1 MPSSKE
7 YILQSIQQ
15 RINKLKEQTEK
26 VVILENKLHNLNY
39 AFSQTSY
46 KIKVEDSYL
55 DFIEKL
61 TFMIDENDFDISIQD
76 LEEYN
81 YFILQVFGYYHI
93 FNNYI
98 ENRMT
103 TKVHELLENPRLL
116 FDPIFYKNET
126 ITEEKRILCYE
137 VLRDLR
143 YIYNCI
149 INTRDEF
156 DFDLNYIEN
165 NNKEVNY
172 MLISFLDNL
181 YTTFNNEIITI

>member
-1 MPSSKE
+1 MSSSRE
-7 YILQSIQQ
+7 YILQSIQYK
-15 RINKLKEQTEK
+15 IKDLKEQTEK
-26 VVILENKLHNLNY
+26 AVILENKLYNLNY

-55 DFIEKL
+55 HFIEKL
-61 TFMIDENDFDISIQD
+61 TNIIDENNFYITVQD
-76 LEEYN
+76 VEEYN

-103 TKVHELLENPRLL
+103 KRVHELLENPRVL
-116 FDPIFYKNET
+116 FDPIFYNNE
-126 ITEEKRILCYE
+126 ILTEEKRILCYE
-137 VLRDLR
+137 VLTDLK

-156 DFDLNYIEN
+156 DFDLNYIYY
-165 NNKEVNY
+165 NNKEVNSI
-172 MLISFLDNL
+172 LISFLEDLYIKFDNEL
-181 YTTFNNEIITI
+181 ITT

>member
-1 MPSSKE
+1 MSSSRE
-7 YILQSIQQ
+7 YILQSIQDK
-15 RINKLKEQTEK
+15 IKDLKEQTEK
-26 VVILENKLHNLNY
+26 AIILENKLHNLNY

-55 DFIEKL
+55 HFIEKL
-61 TFMIDENDFDISIQD
+61 TIMIDENNLDISIED

-103 TKVHELLENPRLL
+103 KKVHELLENPRVL
-116 FDPIFYKNET
+116 FDPIFYNNE
-126 ITEEKRILCYE
+126 ILTEEKRILCYE

-156 DFDLNYIEN
+156 DFDLNYIN
-165 NNKEVNY
+165 YNNKEVNSI
-172 MLISFLDNL
+172 LISFLEDLYIKFDNEL
-181 YTTFNNEIITI
+181 ITT

>member
-7 YILQSIQQ
+7 YILQTIQQ
-15 RINKLKEQTEK
+15 KINELKEQTEK
-26 VVILENKLHNLNY
+26 VIILENKLHNLNY

-61 TFMIDENDFDISIQD
+61 TFMIDENNFDISIQD

-81 YFILQVFGYYHI
+81 YFMLQVFGYYHI

-103 TKVHELLENPRLL
+103 KKVHELLENPRLL
-116 FDPIFYKNET
+116 FDPIFYKNE
-126 ITEEKRILCYE
+126 ILTEEKRILCYE
-137 VLRDLR
+137 VLIDLR

-156 DFDLNYIEN
+156 DFDLNYIDN

-181 YTTFNNEIITI
+181 YTTFNNELITT

>member
-7 YILQSIQQ
+7 YMLQTIQQ
-15 RINKLKEQTEK
+15 KINELKEQTEK

-39 AFSQTSY
+39 AFSQTNY

-81 YFILQVFGYYHI
+81 YFMLQVFGYYHI

-103 TKVHELLENPRLL
+103 KKVHELLENPRLL
-116 FDPIFYKNET
+116 FDPIFYKNE
-126 ITEEKRILCYE
+126 ILTEEKRILCYE

-156 DFDLNYIEN
+156 DFDLNYIDN
-165 NNKEVNY
+165 NNKEVNC

-181 YTTFNNEIITI
+181 YTTFNNELITT

>member
-7 YILQSIQQ
+7 YILQTIQQ
-15 RINKLKEQTEK
+15 KINELKEQTEK

-81 YFILQVFGYYHI
+81 YFMLQVFGYYHI

-103 TKVHELLENPRLL
+103 KKVHELLENPRLL
-116 FDPIFYKNET
+116 FDPIFYKNE
-126 ITEEKRILCYE
+126 ILTEEKRILCYE
-137 VLRDLR
+137 VLRDLK

-156 DFDLNYIEN
+156 DFDLNYIDN

-181 YTTFNNEIITI
+181 YTTFNNELITI

>member
-7 YILQSIQQ
+7 YMLQTIQQ
-15 RINKLKEQTEK
+15 KINELKEQTEK

-39 AFSQTSY
+39 AFSQTNY

-81 YFILQVFGYYHI
+81 YFMLQVFGYYHI

-103 TKVHELLENPRLL
+103 KKVHELLENPRLL
-116 FDPIFYKNET
+116 FDPFFYKNE
-126 ITEEKRILCYE
+126 ILTEEKRILCYE

-156 DFDLNYIEN
+156 DFDLNYIDN
-165 NNKEVNY
+165 NNKEVNC

-181 YTTFNNEIITI
+181 YTTFNNELITT

>member
-1 MPSSKE
+1 MLSSRE
-7 YILQSIQQ
+7 YILQSIQDK
-15 RINKLKEQTEK
+15 IKDLKEKTEK

-55 DFIEKL
+55 HFIEKL
-61 TFMIDENDFDISIQD
+61 TNMIDENNFDISIQD

-103 TKVHELLENPRLL
+103 KKVHELLENPRVL
-116 FDPIFYKNET
+116 FDPIFYNNEN
-126 ITEEKRILCYE
+126 ITDDKRVLLNE
-137 VLRDLR
+137 VLTDLK

-156 DFDLNYIEN
+156 DFDLNYIDY
-165 NNKEVNY
+165 NNKEVNCI
-172 MLISFLDNL
+172 LISFLEGLYIKFDNEL
-181 YTTFNNEIITI
+181 ITT

>member
-156 DFDLNYIEN
+156 EFDLNYIDN

>member
-1 MPSSKE
+1 MSSSRE
-7 YILQSIQQ
+7 YILQSIQDK
-15 RINKLKEQTEK
+15 IKYLKEQTEK
-26 VVILENKLHNLNY
+26 AVILENKLYNLNY

-55 DFIEKL
+55 HFIEKL
-61 TFMIDENDFDISIQD
+61 TNIIDENNFYITVQD
-76 LEEYN
+76 VEEYN

-103 TKVHELLENPRLL
+103 KRVHELLENPRVL
-116 FDPIFYKNET
+116 FDPIFYNNE
-126 ITEEKRILCYE
+126 ILTEEKRILCYE
-137 VLRDLR
+137 VLTDLK

-156 DFDLNYIEN
+156 DFDLNYIDY
-165 NNKEVNY
+165 NNKEVNSI
-172 MLISFLDNL
+172 LISFLEDLYIKFDNEL
-181 YTTFNNEIITI
+181 ITT

>member
-7 YILQSIQQ
+7 YILQTIQQ
-15 RINKLKEQTEK
+15 KINELKEQTEK

-61 TFMIDENDFDISIQD
+61 TFMIDENNFDISIQD

-81 YFILQVFGYYHI
+81 YFMLQVFGYYHI

-103 TKVHELLENPRLL
+103 KKVHELLENPRLL
-116 FDPIFYKNET
+116 FDPIFYKNE
-126 ITEEKRILCYE
+126 ILTEEKRILCYE
-137 VLRDLR
+137 VLRDLK

-156 DFDLNYIEN
+156 DFDLNYIDN

-181 YTTFNNEIITI
+181 YTTFNNELITI

>member
-7 YILQSIQQ
+7 YILQTIQHK
-15 RINKLKEQTEK
+15 INELKEQTEK
-26 VVILENKLHNLNY
+26 AVILENKLHNLNY

-46 KIKVEDSYL
+46 KMKVEDSYL
-55 DFIEKL
+55 HFIENL
-61 TFMIDENDFDISIQD
+61 THMIDENNFYVTIQS

-103 TKVHELLENPRLL
+103 KKVHELVENPRLL

-137 VLRDLR
+137 VLTDLK

-156 DFDLNYIEN
+156 DFDLNYIDY

-172 MLISFLDNL
+172 VLISFLDNL
-181 YTTFNNEIITI
+181 YTTFNNELITT

>member
-1 MPSSKE
+1 MSSSKE
-7 YILQSIQQ
+7 YTLQTIQHK
-15 RINKLKEQTEK
+15 INDLKEQTEK
-26 VVILENKLHNLNY
+26 VAILEKKLHNLNY

-46 KIKVEDSYL
+46 KVKVEDSYL
-55 DFIEKL
+55 HFIDDL
-61 TFMIDENDFDISIQD
+61 THMIDENYFYITAQHI
-76 LEEYN
+76 EEYN

-103 TKVHELLENPRLL
+103 KKVHELLENPRVL

-126 ITEEKRILCYE
+126 ITDEKRILCYE
-137 VLRDLR
+137 VLTDLR

-156 DFDLNYIEN
+156 DFDLNFIHY
-165 NNKEVNY
+165 NNKEANY
-172 MLISFLDNL
+172 VLISFLENL
-181 YTTFNNEIITI
+181 YNTFNSELITT

>member
-7 YILQSIQQ
+7 YILQTIQQ
-15 RINKLKEQTEK
+15 KINELKEQTEK

-61 TFMIDENDFDISIQD
+61 TFMIDENNFDISIQD

-81 YFILQVFGYYHI
+81 YFMLHVFGYYHI

-103 TKVHELLENPRLL
+103 KKVHELLENPRLL
-116 FDPIFYKNET
+116 FDPIFYKNE
-126 ITEEKRILCYE
+126 ILTEEKRILCYE

-156 DFDLNYIEN
+156 DFDLNYIDN

-181 YTTFNNEIITI
+181 YTTFNNELLTT

>member
-1 MPSSKE
+1 MSSSKE
-7 YILQSIQQ
+7 YILQTIQHK
-15 RINKLKEQTEK
+15 INDLKEQTEK
-26 VVILENKLHNLNY
+26 AVILENKLHNLNY

-46 KIKVEDSYL
+46 KMKVEDSYL
-55 DFIEKL
+55 HFIENL
-61 TFMIDENDFDISIQD
+61 THMIDENNFYITVQS

-103 TKVHELLENPRLL
+103 KKVHELVENPRLL

-137 VLRDLR
+137 VLTDLK

-156 DFDLNYIEN
+156 EFDLNYIDY
-165 NNKEVNY
+165 NNKDVNY
-172 MLISFLDNL
+172 VLMSFLDNL
-181 YTTFNNEIITI
+181 YTTFDNELITI

>member
-7 YILQSIQQ
+7 YILQTIQQ
-15 RINKLKEQTEK
+15 KINELKEQTEK

-39 AFSQTSY
+39 AFSQTNY

-81 YFILQVFGYYHI
+81 YFMLQVFGYYHI

-103 TKVHELLENPRLL
+103 IKVHELVENPRLL
-116 FDPIFYKNET
+116 FDPIFYKNE
-126 ITEEKRILCYE
+126 ILTEEKRLLCYE
-137 VLRDLR
+137 LLRDLR

-156 DFDLNYIEN
+156 DFDLNYIDN

-181 YTTFNNEIITI
+181 YTTFNNELITT

>member
-1 MPSSKE
+1 MSSSKE
-7 YILQSIQQ
+7 YTLETIQHK
-15 RINKLKEQTEK
+15 INDLKEQTEK
-26 VVILENKLHNLNY
+26 VVILEKKLHNLNY

-46 KIKVEDSYL
+46 KVKVEDSYL
-55 DFIEKL
+55 HFIEDL
-61 TFMIDENDFDISIQD
+61 THMIDENYFYITAQHIEQ
-76 LEEYN
+76 YN

-103 TKVHELLENPRLL
+103 KKVHELLENPRVL

-137 VLRDLR
+137 VLTDLR

-156 DFDLNYIEN
+156 DFDLNFIHY

-172 MLISFLDNL
+172 VLISFLDNL
-181 YTTFNNEIITI
+181 YTTFNNELITI

>member
-1 MPSSKE
+1 MSSSKE
-7 YILQSIQQ
+7 YILQTIQDK
-15 RINKLKEQTEK
+15 INDLKEQTEK
-26 VVILENKLHNLNY
+26 AVILENKLHNLNH

-55 DFIEKL
+55 HFIENL
-61 TFMIDENDFDISIQD
+61 IHMINENNFYITAQQ

-98 ENRMT
+98 ENRIT
-103 TKVHELLENPRLL
+103 KKVHELVENPRLL

-137 VLRDLR
+137 VLTDLK

-156 DFDLNYIEN
+156 EFDLNYIDY

-172 MLISFLDNL
+172 VLISFLDNL
-181 YTTFNNEIITI
+181 YTTFNNELITI

>member
-7 YILQSIQQ
+7 YILQTIQHK
-15 RINKLKEQTEK
+15 INDLKEQTEK
-26 VVILENKLHNLNY
+26 AVILENKLHNLNY

-55 DFIEKL
+55 HFIEKL
-61 TFMIDENDFDISIQD
+61 TNMIDENNFYITAQD

-81 YFILQVFGYYHI
+81 YFIIQVFGYYHI

-103 TKVHELLENPRLL
+103 RKVHELLENPRIV

-126 ITEEKRILCYE
+126 ITDEKRILCYE
-137 VLRDLR
+137 VLKDLK

-156 DFDLNYIEN
+156 DFDLNYLDY
-165 NNKEVNY
+165 NNKDVNY
-172 MLISFLDNL
+172 VLISFLDNL
-181 YTTFNNEIITI
+181 YTTFDNELITV

>member
-1 MPSSKE
+1 MSSSRE
-7 YILQSIQQ
+7 YILQSIQDK
-15 RINKLKEQTEK
+15 IKDLKEQTEK
-26 VVILENKLHNLNY
+26 AVILENKLYNLNY

-55 DFIEKL
+55 HFIEKL
-61 TFMIDENDFDISIQD
+61 TSMIDENNFNINIED

-81 YFILQVFGYYHI
+81 YFILQVFGYFHI

-103 TKVHELLENPRLL
+103 KRVHELLENPRVL
-116 FDPIFYKNET
+116 FDPIFYNNE
-126 ITEEKRILCYE
+126 ILTEEKRILCYE
-137 VLRDLR
+137 VLIDLR

-156 DFDLNYIEN
+156 DFDLNYIN
-165 NNKEVNY
+165 YNNKEVNSI
-172 MLISFLDNL
+172 LISFLEDLYIKFDNEL
-181 YTTFNNEIITI
+181 ITT

>member
-1 MPSSKE
+1 MSSSRE
-7 YILQSIQQ
+7 YILQSIQDK
-15 RINKLKEQTEK
+15 IKYLKEQTEK
-26 VVILENKLHNLNY
+26 AVILENKLYNLNY

-55 DFIEKL
+55 HFIEKL
-61 TFMIDENDFDISIQD
+61 TNMIDENNFYITVQD
-76 LEEYN
+76 VEEYN

-103 TKVHELLENPRLL
+103 KRVHELLENPRVL
-116 FDPIFYKNET
+116 FDPIFYNNE
-126 ITEEKRILCYE
+126 ILTEEKRILCYE
-137 VLRDLR
+137 VLTDLK

-156 DFDLNYIEN
+156 EFDLNYIDY
-165 NNKEVNY
+165 NNKDVNY
-172 MLISFLDNL
+172 ILISFLDNL
-181 YTTFNNEIITI
+181 YTTFNNELITI

>member
-7 YILQSIQQ
+7 YILQTIQQ
-15 RINKLKEQTEK
+15 KINELKEQTEK

-61 TFMIDENDFDISIQD
+61 TFMIDENHFDISIQT

-81 YFILQVFGYYHI
+81 YFMLQVFGYYHI

-103 TKVHELLENPRLL
+103 KKVHELLENPRLL
-116 FDPIFYKNET
+116 FDPIFYKNEA

-156 DFDLNYIEN
+156 DFDLNYIDY

-172 MLISFLDNL
+172 ILISFLDNL

>member
-1 MPSSKE
+1 MLSSRE
-7 YILQSIQQ
+7 YILQSIQDK
-15 RINKLKEQTEK
+15 IKDLKEKTEK

-55 DFIEKL
+55 HFIEKL
-61 TFMIDENDFDISIQD
+61 TNMIDENNFDISIQD

-103 TKVHELLENPRLL
+103 KKVHELLENPRVL
-116 FDPIFYKNET
+116 FDPIFYNNEN
-126 ITEEKRILCYE
+126 ITDDKRVLLNE
-137 VLRDLR
+137 VLTDLK

-156 DFDLNYIEN
+156 DFDLNYIDY

-172 MLISFLDNL
+172 ILISFLEGLYIKFDNEL
-181 YTTFNNEIITI
+181 ITT

>member
-7 YILQSIQQ
+7 YILQTIQQ
-15 RINKLKEQTEK
+15 KINELKEQTEK

-61 TFMIDENDFDISIQD
+61 TFMIDENHFDISIQT

-81 YFILQVFGYYHI
+81 YFMLQVFGYYHI

-98 ENRMT
+98 ENRIT
-103 TKVHELLENPRLL
+103 KKVHELLENPRLL
-116 FDPIFYKNET
+116 FDPIFYKNEA

-156 DFDLNYIEN
+156 DFDLNYIDY

-172 MLISFLDNL
+172 ILISFLDNL

>member
-7 YILQSIQQ
+7 YMLQTIQQ
-15 RINKLKEQTEK
+15 KINELKEQTEK

-61 TFMIDENDFDISIQD
+61 TFMIDENNFDISIQD

-81 YFILQVFGYYHI
+81 YFIIQVFGYYHI

-103 TKVHELLENPRLL
+103 KKVHELLENPRLL
-116 FDPIFYKNET
+116 FDPIFYKNE
-126 ITEEKRILCYE
+126 ILTEEKRILCYE
-137 VLRDLR
+137 VLIDLR

-156 DFDLNYIEN
+156 DFDLNYIDN

-181 YTTFNNEIITI
+181 YITFNNELITV

>member
-1 MPSSKE
+1 MSSSRE
-7 YILQSIQQ
+7 YILQSIQDK
-15 RINKLKEQTEK
+15 IKDLKEQTEK

-55 DFIEKL
+55 HFIEKL
-61 TFMIDENDFDISIQD
+61 TNMIDENNFYITVQD
-76 LEEYN
+76 VEEYN

-103 TKVHELLENPRLL
+103 KRVHELLENPRVL
-116 FDPIFYKNET
+116 FDPIFYNNE
-126 ITEEKRILCYE
+126 ILTEEKRILCYE
-137 VLRDLR
+137 VLTDLK

-156 DFDLNYIEN
+156 DFDLNYIDY

-172 MLISFLDNL
+172 ILISFLEGLYIKFDNEL
-181 YTTFNNEIITI
+181 ITT

>member
-7 YILQSIQQ
+7 YILQTIQHK
-15 RINKLKEQTEK
+15 INELKEQTEK
-26 VVILENKLHNLNY
+26 AVILENKLHNLNY

-46 KIKVEDSYL
+46 KMKVEDSYL
-55 DFIEKL
+55 HFIENL
-61 TFMIDENDFDISIQD
+61 THMIDENNFYVTIQS

-103 TKVHELLENPRLL
+103 KKVHELVENPRLL

-126 ITEEKRILCYE
+126 IK
-137 VLRDLR
+137 
-143 YIYNCI
+143 
-149 INTRDEF
+149 
-156 DFDLNYIEN
+156 
-165 NNKEVNY
+165 
-172 MLISFLDNL
+172 
-181 YTTFNNEIITI
+181 

>member
-7 YILQSIQQ
+7 YILQTIQQ
-15 RINKLKEQTEK
+15 KINELKEQTEK

-39 AFSQTSY
+39 AFSQTNY

-61 TFMIDENDFDISIQD
+61 TFMIDENNFDISIQD

-81 YFILQVFGYYHI
+81 YFMLQVFGYYHI

-103 TKVHELLENPRLL
+103 KKVHELLENPRLL
-116 FDPIFYKNET
+116 FDPIFYKNE
-126 ITEEKRILCYE
+126 ILTEEKRILCYE
-137 VLRDLR
+137 VLRDLK

-156 DFDLNYIEN
+156 DFDLNYIDN

-181 YTTFNNEIITI
+181 YTTFNNELITI

>member
-1 MPSSKE
+1 MSSSKE
-7 YILQSIQQ
+7 YILQTIQQ
-15 RINKLKEQTEK
+15 KIKDLKEQTEK

-55 DFIEKL
+55 HFIEKL
-61 TFMIDENDFDISIQD
+61 TNMIDENNFDISIQY

-103 TKVHELLENPRLL
+103 KRVHELLENPRVL
-116 FDPIFYKNET
+116 FDPIFYNNEILT
-126 ITEEKRILCYE
+126 DDKRVLLNE
-137 VLRDLR
+137 VLTDLK

-156 DFDLNYIEN
+156 DFDLNYIDY

-172 MLISFLDNL
+172 ILISFLEDLYIKFDNEL
-181 YTTFNNEIITI
+181 ITT

>member
-1 MPSSKE
+1 MSSSRE
-7 YILQSIQQ
+7 YILQSIQYK
-15 RINKLKEQTEK
+15 IKDLKEQTEK
-26 VVILENKLHNLNY
+26 AVILENKLYNLNY

-55 DFIEKL
+55 HFIEKL
-61 TFMIDENDFDISIQD
+61 TNIIDENNFYITVQD
-76 LEEYN
+76 VEEYN

-103 TKVHELLENPRLL
+103 KRVHELLENPRVL
-116 FDPIFYKNET
+116 FDPIFYNNE
-126 ITEEKRILCYE
+126 ILTEEKRILCYE
-137 VLRDLR
+137 VLTDLK

-156 DFDLNYIEN
+156 DFDLNYIDY
-165 NNKEVNY
+165 NNKEVNSI
-172 MLISFLDNL
+172 LISFLEDLYIKFDNEL
-181 YTTFNNEIITI
+181 ITT

>member
-1 MPSSKE
+1 MSSSKE
-7 YILQSIQQ
+7 YTLETIQHK
-15 RINKLKEQTEK
+15 INDLKEQTEK
-26 VVILENKLHNLNY
+26 VVILEKKLHNLNY

-46 KIKVEDSYL
+46 KVKVEDSYL
-55 DFIEKL
+55 HFIEDL
-61 TFMIDENDFDISIQD
+61 THMIDENYFYITAQHIEQ
-76 LEEYN
+76 YN

-103 TKVHELLENPRLL
+103 KKVHELLENPRVL

-126 ITEEKRILCYE
+126 ITDEKRILCYE
-137 VLRDLR
+137 VLTDLR

-156 DFDLNYIEN
+156 DFDLNFIHY

-172 MLISFLDNL
+172 VLISFLENL
-181 YTTFNNEIITI
+181 YNTFNNELITT

>member
-7 YILQSIQQ
+7 YMLQTIQQ
-15 RINKLKEQTEK
+15 KINELKEQTEK

-61 TFMIDENDFDISIQD
+61 TFMIDENNFDISIQD

-81 YFILQVFGYYHI
+81 YFMLQVFGYYHI

-103 TKVHELLENPRLL
+103 KKVHELLENPRVL

-126 ITEEKRILCYE
+126 ITDEKRILCYE

-156 DFDLNYIEN
+156 DFDLNYIDN

-181 YTTFNNEIITI
+181 YITFNNELITV

>member
-7 YILQSIQQ
+7 YILQTIQQ
-15 RINKLKEQTEK
+15 KINELKEQTEK

-61 TFMIDENDFDISIQD
+61 TFMIDENNFDISIQD

-81 YFILQVFGYYHI
+81 YFMLQVFGYYHI

-103 TKVHELLENPRLL
+103 KKVHELLENPRLL
-116 FDPIFYKNET
+116 FDPIFYKNE
-126 ITEEKRILCYE
+126 ILTEEKRILCYE

-156 DFDLNYIEN
+156 DFDLNYIDN

-181 YTTFNNEIITI
+181 YTTFNNELITT

>member
-1 MPSSKE
+1 M
-7 YILQSIQQ
+7 LQTIQQ
-15 RINKLKEQTEK
+15 KINELKEQTEK

-61 TFMIDENDFDISIQD
+61 TFMIDENNFDISIQD

-81 YFILQVFGYYHI
+81 YFIIQVFGYYHI

-103 TKVHELLENPRLL
+103 KKVHELLENPRLL
-116 FDPIFYKNET
+116 FDPIFYKNE
-126 ITEEKRILCYE
+126 ILTEEKRILCYE
-137 VLRDLR
+137 VLIDLR

-156 DFDLNYIEN
+156 DFDLNYIDN

-181 YTTFNNEIITI
+181 YITFNNELITV

>member
-1 MPSSKE
+1 MSSSKE
-7 YILQSIQQ
+7 YILQTIQHK
-15 RINKLKEQTEK
+15 INDLKEQTEK
-26 VVILENKLHNLNY
+26 AVILENKLHNLNY

-46 KIKVEDSYL
+46 KMKVEYSYL
-55 DFIEKL
+55 HFIENL
-61 TFMIDENDFDISIQD
+61 THMIDENNFYITVQS

-103 TKVHELLENPRLL
+103 KKVHELVENPRLL

-137 VLRDLR
+137 VLTDLK

-156 DFDLNYIEN
+156 EFDLNYIDY
-165 NNKEVNY
+165 NNKDVNY
-172 MLISFLDNL
+172 VLMSFLDNL
-181 YTTFNNEIITI
+181 YTTFDNELITI

>member
-1 MPSSKE
+1 MSSSKE
-7 YILQSIQQ
+7 YILQNIQHK
-15 RINKLKEQTEK
+15 INDLKEQTEK
-26 VVILENKLHNLNY
+26 VVILENKLDNLNY

-46 KIKVEDSYL
+46 KVKVEDSYL
-55 DFIEKL
+55 HFIENL
-61 TFMIDENDFDISIQD
+61 THMIDENYFYITAQHI
-76 LEEYN
+76 EEYN

-103 TKVHELLENPRLL
+103 KKVHELLENPRVL

-137 VLRDLR
+137 VLTDLR

-156 DFDLNYIEN
+156 DFDLNYIDY
-165 NNKEVNY
+165 NNKKVNY
-172 MLISFLDNL
+172 VLISFLEDL
-181 YTTFNNEIITI
+181 YNTFNSELITT

>member
-7 YILQSIQQ
+7 YILQTIQQ
-15 RINKLKEQTEK
+15 KINELKEQTEK
-26 VVILENKLHNLNY
+26 VIILENKLHNLNY

-61 TFMIDENDFDISIQD
+61 TFMIDENNFDISIQD

-81 YFILQVFGYYHI
+81 YFMLQVFGYYHI

-103 TKVHELLENPRLL
+103 KKVHELLENPRLL
-116 FDPIFYKNET
+116 FDPIFYKNE
-126 ITEEKRILCYE
+126 ILTEEKRILCYE
-137 VLRDLR
+137 VLIDLR

-156 DFDLNYIEN
+156 DFDLNYIDN

-181 YTTFNNEIITI
+181 YITFNNELITV

>member
-7 YILQSIQQ
+7 YILQTIQQ
-15 RINKLKEQTEK
+15 KINELKEQTEK

-61 TFMIDENDFDISIQD
+61 TFMIDENNFDISIQD

-81 YFILQVFGYYHI
+81 YFMLQVFGYYHI

-103 TKVHELLENPRLL
+103 KKVHELLENPRLL
-116 FDPIFYKNET
+116 FDPIFYKNE
-126 ITEEKRILCYE
+126 ILTEEKRILCYE

-156 DFDLNYIEN
+156 DFDLNYIDN

-181 YTTFNNEIITI
+181 YTTFNNELITI

>member
-1 MPSSKE
+1 MSSSKD
-7 YILQSIQQ
+7 YILQTIQHK
-15 RINKLKEQTEK
+15 INDLKEQTEK

-55 DFIEKL
+55 HFIEKINS
-61 TFMIDENDFDISIQD
+61 MMDENNFYITVQDI
-76 LEEYN
+76 EEYN

-103 TKVHELLENPRLL
+103 KRVHKLLENPRVL
-116 FDPIFYKNET
+116 FDPIFYNNET
-126 ITEEKRILCYE
+126 INDEKR
-137 VLRDLR
+137 VLFNVVLPDLK

-156 DFDLNYIEN
+156 DFDLNYIHY

-172 MLISFLDNL
+172 ILISFLEDLYFKFDNEL
-181 YTTFNNEIITI
+181 ITT